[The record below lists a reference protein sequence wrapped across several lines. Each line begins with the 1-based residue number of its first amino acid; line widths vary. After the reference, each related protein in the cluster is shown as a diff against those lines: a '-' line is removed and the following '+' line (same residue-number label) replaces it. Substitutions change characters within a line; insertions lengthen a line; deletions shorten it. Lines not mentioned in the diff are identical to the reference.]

1 MAGGNWVAL
10 WKVSE
15 RTSAPKAAPGCSGSL
30 FAALA
35 ELSDDRQAGA
45 VDAECGDV
53 HAQALVVV
61 GEGSGGDGEEG
72 IAGCEQYLD
81 GVGRDASV
89 CEVAGFVLAGGRHRS
104 DQDLEQLVELG
115 GRRDGDG
122 DGSGDLGAHF
132 VGEVVVG
139 DADGVWLSGS
149 TDGGVDDRVS
159 QGARDDAVVVTG
171 GENRLA
177 NDQVVRQFHPDDDVR
192 AVGFVAVLHDEGSG
206 EATADPLTGR
216 R

>member
-1 MAGGNWVAL
+1 VLRAASG
-10 WKVSE
+10 KSE
-15 RTSAPKAAPGCSGSL
+15 RGTH
-30 FAALA
+30 
-35 ELSDDRQAGA
+35 RR
-45 VDAECGDV
+45 CGK
-53 HAQALVVV
+53 
-61 GEGSGGDGEEG
+61 
-72 IAGCEQYLD
+72 
-81 GVGRDASV
+81 VGRSV
-89 CEVAGFVLAGGRHRS
+89 RPV
-104 DQDLEQLVELG
+104 QN
-115 GRRDGDG
+115 DGD
-122 DGSGDLGAHF
+122 LL

-149 TDGGVDDRVS
+149 TDGGVDDSVS